1 MAAKARWLL
10 EIPSIVE
17 QLMSLNT
24 PVVDRAICERM
35 FRVQR
40 RRAIDLM
47 QRFGG
52 YRSGNTV
59 LLNRLDLIRRLQEMA
74 TDPDIEQ
81 EHERKRRLSD
91 HLVKL
96 EKYRRAAAVQ
106 IHVSPA
112 AANGTAADLPASISF
127 APGRLT
133 VQYNSV
139 EELLTRLYE
148 LAQAAAND
156 FDRFTASAGGSA

>member
-1 MAAKARWLL
+1 MVAGDSKYRRAVIVVGDARRRSRDLR
-10 EIPSIVE
+10 
-17 QLMSLNT
+17 T
-24 PVVDRAICERM
+24 D

-74 TDPDIEQ
+74 ADPDIEQ

-106 IHVSPA
+106 IYVFQP
-112 AANGTAADLPASISF
+112 SI
-127 APGRLT
+127 
-133 VQYNSV
+133 
-139 EELLTRLYE
+139 
-148 LAQAAAND
+148 
-156 FDRFTASAGGSA
+156 

>member
-1 MAAKARWLL
+1 
-10 EIPSIVE
+10 
-17 QLMSLNT
+17 
-24 PVVDRAICERM
+24 
-35 FRVQR
+35 
-40 RRAIDLM
+40 
-47 QRFGG
+47 
-52 YRSGNTV
+52 
-59 LLNRLDLIRRLQEMA
+59 MA

-96 EKYRRAAAVQ
+96 KKYRRAAAVQ
-106 IHVSPA
+106 IYVSPA
-112 AANGTAADLPASISF
+112 AANGRAADLPPSISF
-127 APGRLT
+127 APGKLT